1 MSKLLLRRASCP
13 ALPFFQWM
21 LSLFK
26 FQYPKIVPF
35 TNETVNVTFSFNKRG
50 DTPILGRPTE
60 QNERVLRAEGSA
72 GANLL
77 DFYSAPHVLVQYGP
91 NTEHEERLPG
101 HSALAPTSPLHTV
114 SDSFDK
120 WADTIKPF
128 INLKVTLSR
137 CPSNCWD
144 TTKEK

>member
-1 MSKLLLRRASCP
+1 LSPLQMRPWMS
-13 ALPFFQWM
+13 
-21 LSLFK
+21 LSRL
-26 FQYPKIVPF
+26 
-35 TNETVNVTFSFNKRG
+35 TREE
-50 DTPILGRPTE
+50 ILGRPAE

-77 DFYSAPHVLVQYGP
+77 DFYSASHVLVQCGP
-91 NTEHEERLPG
+91 NTEQEERFPG

-128 INLKVTLSR
+128 INLKVTLSQY
-137 CPSNCWD
+137 PSNCWD
-144 TTKEK
+144 TTKEKQGAPG